1 MNMETNASLPIDI
14 VLLPSDELAL
24 KAVAAS
30 ASLQQFGALFE
41 LNAKTGPFPHASLYM
56 TQLKID
62 DLDKAK
68 EILAD
73 IATKTSAFDLKA
85 TRYFQE
91 ERYIDPEYERTE
103 ELANLQMTVVN
114 AINPIRDGMRVKDI
128 ARLPETTGI
137 VRENL
142 EKYGYRGVGEL
153 FRPHMTLAR
162 FAESKE
168 IDVSVLPD
176 IDELS
181 GQFVKLGLFEM
192 GDNGT
197 CVRML
202 AEFNLRGDAL

>member
-1 MNMETNASLPIDI
+1 
-14 VLLPSDELAL
+14 
-24 KAVAAS
+24 
-30 ASLQQFGALFE
+30 
-41 LNAKTGPFPHASLYM
+41 
-56 TQLKID
+56 
-62 DLDKAK
+62 
-68 EILAD
+68 
-73 IATKTSAFDLKA
+73 
-85 TRYFQE
+85 
-91 ERYIDPEYERTE
+91 
-103 ELANLQMTVVN
+103 MTVVN

-192 GDNGT
+192 GDNGA
-197 CVRML
+197 CVRTL
-202 AEFNLRGDAL
+202 AEFNLRGVAL

>member
-1 MNMETNASLPIDI
+1 MSSLPVDI
-14 VLLPSDELAL
+14 VLLPSDELAQ

-30 ASLQQFGALFE
+30 KVLQQQGALVE
-41 LNAKTGPFPHASLYM
+41 LNLATGPFPHASLYM
-56 TQLKID
+56 TQLKAE

-73 IATKTSAFDLKA
+73 IAAKTPASELKS

-91 ERYIDPEYERTE
+91 ERYIDPEYERTAD
-103 ELANLQMTVVN
+103 LANLQMAVVN
-114 AINPIRDGMRVKDI
+114 GVNSIRDGMRAKDK
-128 ARLPETTGI
+128 ARLPETTGV

-153 FRPHMTLAR
+153 FRPHMTLTR
-162 FAESKE
+162 FADNKE
-168 IDVSVLPD
+168 IDTSTLPNAS
-176 IDELS
+176 EFS

-197 CVRML
+197 CVRKI
-202 AEFNLRGDAL
+202 AEFELGGNK